1 MEYPQ
6 GPFFRDKISL
16 KIAPLLQVSSPT
28 QYFWYRTTL
37 QISEDINYPE
47 TFNYKIALA
56 LIIAWI
62 LVYMCMIKGIA
73 SSGKVV
79 YVTATFPYIVLVIF
93 FFRGIT
99 LKGMGDGLVHLFTPK
114 WHTILDPVVW
124 LEAGT
129 QIFFSLG
136 LAFGGL
142 IAFSSYNP
150 VDNNCYRDAIMVSMT
165 NCLTSMFAGIVVFS
179 IIGFKATMVYE
190 KCLSVRNETLL
201 EIFGPGFASMAIP
214 EAGKLVRVNEN
225 LTVMMP
231 ELPVCDLQKE
241 LDNVSSCGFIR
252 ISIFQTITARFS
264 MGVWRV
270 DTMEERAVLV
280 WKI

>member
-1 MEYPQ
+1 M
-6 GPFFRDKISL
+6 
-16 KIAPLLQVSSPT
+16 
-28 QYFWYRTTL
+28 
-37 QISEDINYPE
+37 ISEDISTPNV
-47 TFNYKIALA
+47 FNWKIALA
-56 LIIAWI
+56 LVIAWI

-79 YVTATFPYIVLVIF
+79 YVTATFPYIVLIIF

-99 LKGMGDGLVHLFTPK
+99 LKGAFDGLKHLFTPK

-150 VDNNCYRDAIMVSMT
+150 VNNNCYRDAVMVSLT

-179 IIGFKATMVYE
+179 IIGFKATMVYD
-190 KCLSVRNETLL
+190 KCLNTRNNTLL
-201 EIFGPGFASMAIP
+201 ELFGNNYEKLNIP
-214 EAGKLVRVNEN
+214 NEGTLFNYTNEN
-225 LTVMMP
+225 GTLKSVLVPNLP
-231 ELPVCDLQKE
+231 ECDLQKE
-241 LDNVSSCGFIR
+241 LDDVSTFK
-252 ISIFQTITARFS
+252 
-264 MGVWRV
+264 VY
-270 DTMEERAVLV
+270 
-280 WKI
+280 

>member
-1 MEYPQ
+1 M
-6 GPFFRDKISL
+6 
-16 KIAPLLQVSSPT
+16 
-28 QYFWYRTTL
+28 
-37 QISEDINYPE
+37 
-47 TFNYKIALA
+47 FNWKIALSLVA
-56 LIIAWI
+56 AWI

-79 YVTATFPYIVLVIF
+79 YVTATFPYLVLIIF

-99 LKGMGDGLVHLFTPK
+99 LKGATDGLKHLFTPK

-150 VDNNCYRDAIMVSMT
+150 VNNNCYRDAVMVSLT

-179 IIGFKATMVYE
+179 VIGFKATMVYD
-190 KCLSVRNETLL
+190 KCVNARNSSLTELLGGADYENAKFPEEGGLFNYTMENGTIRSV
-201 EIFGPGFASMAIP
+201 
-214 EAGKLVRVNEN
+214 
-225 LTVMMP
+225 VMP
-231 ELPVCDLQKE
+231 SLPVCDLQKE
-241 LDNVSSCGFIR
+241 LDDVSCLF
-252 ISIFQTITARFS
+252 
-264 MGVWRV
+264 
-270 DTMEERAVLV
+270 
-280 WKI
+280 

>member
-1 MEYPQ
+1 M
-6 GPFFRDKISL
+6 
-16 KIAPLLQVSSPT
+16 V
-28 QYFWYRTTL
+28 
-37 QISEDINYPE
+37 SEDINFPE
-47 TFNYKIALA
+47 VFNWKIAIA
-56 LIIAWI
+56 LVIAWI

-99 LKGMGDGLVHLFTPK
+99 LKGMSDGLLHLFTPT

-150 VDNNCYRDAIMVSMT
+150 VNNNCYRDAIMVSLT

-190 KCLSVRNETLL
+190 KCLEQRNITVLSVLGSNYDMTKLPAEGSVVNITTSTGLIESVIMPHL
-201 EIFGPGFASMAIP
+201 P
-214 EAGKLVRVNEN
+214 E
-225 LTVMMP
+225 
-231 ELPVCDLQKE
+231 CDLQKE
-241 LDNVSSCGFIR
+241 LDNVSDF
-252 ISIFQTITARFS
+252 FS
-264 MGVWRV
+264 LFDV
-270 DTMEERAVLV
+270 
-280 WKI
+280 